1 MSKRIKSRSVCDRS
15 LRSTPA
21 PHEHGVPNLCVL
33 KAGKFR
39 DARKLESRAFTSRV
53 PDEFSAHN
61 KLFKH
66 VEYLRRLYS
75 AWHFFGEY
83 CRSFDGYKFR
93 LELLP
98 CKETCTIPTGLSD
111 KISSWTGEIDHKNYS
126 ICTICYLHAD
136 LQLIRELVLK
146 KSLTITWITSVAVR
160 SRAGFAGRSCLIIAS
175 SELRIHISRSIQD
188 ALSHSISIKRTYLW
202 PKT

>member
-1 MSKRIKSRSVCDRS
+1 MPASSKVWHLPAGFQRVFCPQQTVQTYRISSATV
-15 LRSTPA
+15 
-21 PHEHGVPNLCVL
+21 LCL
-33 KAGKFR
+33 
-39 DARKLESRAFTSRV
+39 AF
-53 PDEFSAHN
+53 
-61 KLFKH
+61 
-66 VEYLRRLYS
+66 LRRILQ
-75 AWHFFGEY
+75 EL
-83 CRSFDGYKFR
+83 RRYKLR

-126 ICTICYLHAD
+126 ICTICYFHAE
-136 LQLIRELVLK
+136 LQLIRELAVK

-175 SELRIHISRSIQD
+175 SERKIHISRSIQD
-188 ALSHSISIKRTYLW
+188 GSSHSISIKRTYLW